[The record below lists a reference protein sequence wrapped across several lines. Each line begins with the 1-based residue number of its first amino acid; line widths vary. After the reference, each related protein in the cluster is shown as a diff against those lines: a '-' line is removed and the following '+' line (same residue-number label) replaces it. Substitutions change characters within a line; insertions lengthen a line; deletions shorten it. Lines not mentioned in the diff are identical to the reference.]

1 MLYIMHRTQLYLE
14 DDLWTALKIRAQES
28 GTTISELVR
37 VATRERYM
45 NLYEERRAAMEAFVG
60 IRADRPE
67 FDDVD
72 AYIRDLR
79 SGKNRRKR
87 LGLD

>member
-14 DDLWTALKIRAQES
+14 DALWTTLKSRAKREN
-28 GTTISELVR
+28 TTVSELVR
-37 VATRERYM
+37 VAAHKCYVDSP
-45 NLYEERRAAMEAFVG
+45 EERLAALEGFIG

-79 SGKNRRKR
+79 RGDRRRKM
-87 LGLD
+87 LEE